1 MTFSRQAAGARRAAT
16 TFAVLFQIRKCVT
29 QATAVLLCLAAV
41 NAPLSGG
48 ALSSTARAIREE
60 ATRANN
66 AAAGR
71 PLPLAA
77 HWNTHAFS
85 PNYQLEKIESGG
97 YVLLSF
103 ALPGPDAALTP
114 AALAYYKAAIKRAA
128 ELKLPISLVGT
139 NFASILY
146 EPPYYLLPASQNPNV
161 IQRDGAIR
169 KQLDPMGPVEPWI
182 DAGRRLVSSS
192 LLQQIERWYPDPPLV
207 VFVSNN
213 EESRIA
219 WTAIEQSKR
228 FLDAYGPAHDGD
240 FKRSVVA
247 QGWIERYRALLQAMR
262 GGLIAPAWRSHSI
275 FIGYDAFGPP
285 HYARW
290 EQWDDYALP
299 TGRFIDPAPLI
310 WDGGSPSFYL
320 HNWNASTDYNIW
332 SPQGEALNWVFMLRE
347 AMRLNPRFW
356 FGFSTWDGEQEK
368 RDQLAKVAPFTPA
381 RYAAMVQFGLW
392 LLRPR
397 CVREFR
403 GWTDSAEKAG
413 PWLDAILEA
422 VGSIHR
428 NGALRRFWR
437 RGELAPNRAWKHPY
451 QSRPVE
457 RYAAEDRWFLLDTTL
472 DPPRPYNAATPLPVF
487 SLSLVLGRAPRREW
501 LLYAHAPMGSRRNV
515 GITIPGYRQVVVDVS
530 AGGSYYLI
538 RENRPSPERIEP

>member
-1 MTFSRQAAGARRAAT
+1 MTLLSTGGQRPRTAMTLALRSRA
-16 TFAVLFQIRKCVT
+16 RKCVVR
-29 QATAVLLCLAAV
+29 ATAALLCLALLTPPVA
-41 NAPLSGG
+41 GG
-48 ALSSTARAIREE
+48 VLRSTARVIREE

-66 AAAGR
+66 TASGR

-77 HWNTHAFS
+77 HWNTNSFS
-85 PNYQLEKIESGG
+85 PQYQLQKIESGG

-114 AALAYYKAAIKRAA
+114 AAVAYYEAAIKRAA
-128 ELKLPISLVGT
+128 QLKLPISLAGT
-139 NFASILY
+139 NFGSILY
-146 EPPYYLLPASQNPNV
+146 EPPYYLLPPAQNPNV
-161 IQRDGAIR
+161 IQIDGAIR
-169 KQLDPMGPVEPWI
+169 KQLDPMGPVAPWI
-182 DAGRRLVSSS
+182 DAGRRLVSSP
-192 LLQQIERWYPDPPLV
+192 LLQQIQRWYPDPPLV

-219 WTAIEQSKR
+219 WTGIGQSKR
-228 FLDAYGPAHDGD
+228 FLDAYGPGRDAD

-262 GGLIAPAWRSHSI
+262 GGLIAAAWRSRSI

-299 TGRFIDPAPLI
+299 TSRFIDPAPLI

-347 AMRLNPRFW
+347 AVRLNPQFW
-356 FGFSTWDGEQEK
+356 FEFSTWDGEQEK
-368 RDQLAKVAPFTPA
+368 RDQLAHVAPFTPA
-381 RYAAMVQFGLW
+381 RYAAMVQFGMW

-403 GWTDSAEKAG
+403 GWTDTVEKAG
-413 PWLDAILEA
+413 PWFDAILDA

-428 NGALRRFWR
+428 NGTLRQFWR
-437 RGELAPNRAWKHPY
+437 WGELTPNRAWKHPY
-451 QSRPVE
+451 QSRPLK
-457 RYAAEDRWFLLDTTL
+457 RYADEDRWFLLDTTL
-472 DPPRPYNAATPLPVF
+472 DPPHPYNATTPLPVL

-515 GITIPGYRQVVVDVS
+515 GILIPGCRQVTVDVS
-530 AGGSYYLI
+530 AHGSYYLI
-538 RENRPSPERIEP
+538 REDRPSPERIDP